1 MSINQLAK
9 QIDDINEEIMLLK
22 DIKKDTEDPAALKE
36 LNSAIDK
43 ANSKIAE
50 LKDIKNVTTPC
61 TDENDIME

>member
-9 QIDDINEEIMLLK
+9 QIDNINEEIMLLE

-43 ANSKIAE
+43 ANNKIAE

>member
-9 QIDDINEEIMLLK
+9 QIDDINEEIMLLE

-36 LNSAIDK
+36 LTSAIDK
-43 ANSKIAE
+43 ANSKIAD